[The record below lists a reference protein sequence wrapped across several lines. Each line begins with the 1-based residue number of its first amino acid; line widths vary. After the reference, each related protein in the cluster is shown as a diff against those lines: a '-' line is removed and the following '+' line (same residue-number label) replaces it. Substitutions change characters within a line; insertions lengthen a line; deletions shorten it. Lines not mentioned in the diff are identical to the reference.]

1 MGENDGNE
9 EGVKEESEKK
19 ADEDDDVHVRVFRRL
34 HVVLPWK
41 LAVRGIFQRGFA
53 LVEDITV

>member
-9 EGVKEESEKK
+9 EGVEEESEKK

-34 HVVLPWK
+34 HVVLPRK
-41 LAVRGIFQRGFA
+41 LAVRVIAQRRLG
-53 LVEDITV
+53 LVGEITV